1 MKRSMPNTTRHDE
14 AERTFL
20 FPFDP
25 SSLLATLA
33 DAWANGQQRRTDGLS
48 WRERR
53 APRKSEQPVNPSDA
67 QHAR

>member
-1 MKRSMPNTTRHDE
+1 M
-14 AERTFL
+14 

-33 DAWANGQQRRTDGLS
+33 DAWANGQQRRTEGLS

-67 QHAR
+67 QHPR

>member
-1 MKRSMPNTTRHDE
+1 MQNTTRHDE
-14 AERTFL
+14 AERTIL

-53 APRKSEQPVNPSDA
+53 APRKIEQPVTPSDA
-67 QHAR
+67 QQRR